1 MTGRLKA
8 SRRACWS
15 TVVYLFGMMFQIFGK
30 KREVKIARIAV
41 FVFVIA
47 LLILGGWFA
56 ISIGRYYRAIQNGE
70 TNPLLNQRLQ
80 SSVSSAIANS
90 NVTDADLRRLYRA
103 DAPEIGP
110 RDGLLTIV
118 EFVDFG
124 CPFCRASYEPVRE
137 MTTKYKDRI
146 RLVIRDFPIEELHP
160 GAILAAHAAR
170 CAKEQDKYWAYHDK
184 LFVNKNAFSNGELE
198 QYAIEVG
205 TDITKFRSCMD
216 EGKYMSAI
224 ESDVADG
231 LAAGVGGTPTF
242 FFNGHR
248 IQGALNQEM
257 LEIIIEPFLNP
268 SL

>member
-1 MTGRLKA
+1 M
-8 SRRACWS
+8 RRS
-15 TVVYLFGMMFQIFGK
+15 QPPRVVYLFGMIFQIFGK
-30 KREVKIARIAV
+30 KRELKIARIAV
-41 FVFVIA
+41 FVFILA
-47 LLILGGWFA
+47 LLILGSWFA
-56 ISIGRYYRAIQNGE
+56 VSIGRYYRAIQNGE

-80 SSVSSAIANS
+80 SSVSNAIANS
-90 NVTDADLRRLYRA
+90 HVTDADLRRLYRA

-110 RDGLLTIV
+110 RDSLLTIV

-137 MTTKYKDRI
+137 ITTKYKDRV
-146 RLVIRDFPIEELHP
+146 RLVIRDFPIEDLHP
-160 GAILAAHAAR
+160 GAIMAAHAAR
-170 CAKEQDKYWAYHDK
+170 CAQEQNKYWAYHDK
-184 LFVNKNAFSNGELE
+184 LFVNQNAFSRGELD

-205 TDITKFRSCMD
+205 ADIVAFRTCMD
-216 EGKYMSAI
+216 EGRYMSAI

-268 SL
+268 TL